1 VAERTSRSLAASAVS
16 TLSAQSC
23 ITPTASAEE
32 LHRQL
37 PGVALAFFEMI
48 TSEPLCGAGL
58 VSPRGK
64 ILYMND
70 QSARHIAGEDA
81 RASEMV
87 GRSLGEFFPPVM
99 MEQRLEVF
107 RRVQEG
113 GRPVLVR
120 TLWNGRQ
127 LTTWF
132 RRVEMRPDRVG
143 PTLVFALSRYLAGD
157 LRSLFPPEAV
167 ELIETSVVRLGP
179 LDCLSPQ
186 ELRVM
191 ALVGAGLS
199 VREAAHAL
207 FRAEK
212 TIESHCTAIRHKLG
226 LHDRVEV
233 VRVAQRAGLTLQD
246 AERPRV

>member
-1 VAERTSRSLAASAVS
+1 MARSLTAPAVS
-16 TLSAQSC
+16 QVHAGDC
-23 ITPTASAEE
+23 ITPTTSAEE

-37 PGVALAFFEMI
+37 PGVARAFLEMI
-48 TSEPLCGAGL
+48 TSEPLCGVGL
-58 VSPRGK
+58 VSPRGEV
-64 ILYMND
+64 LYMND
-70 QSARHIAGEDA
+70 QGARHIAGEDA
-81 RASEMV
+81 RASDLI
-87 GRSLGEFFPPVM
+87 GRNLGESFPPVM
-99 MEQRLEVF
+99 MAQRLEIF

-113 GRPVLVR
+113 GRPVLIR

-127 LTTWF
+127 LTTWL
-132 RRVEMRPDRVG
+132 RRVEMRPDRPG
-143 PTLVFALSRYLAGD
+143 PTLVFALSRYLTGD

-199 VREAAHAL
+199 VREAAQAL

-212 TIESHCTAIRHKLG
+212 TIESHCTAVRHKLG

-246 AERPRV
+246 ADRPRV